1 MLLRRMG
8 REAATATARAYP
20 HAADTLT
27 PRNVRQRR
35 RIEMGDVIRAE
46 VVGSM
51 LRPAGLLEA
60 RERVASGAITRT
72 EFKRVEDRAV
82 DDAIAVQE
90 RAGVQVVTD
99 GELRRLSFL
108 GPLTDTVDGVRP
120 IEGAKVAWHDEEGEK
135 PNLQPAVVERLR
147 VRRSLASEEYA
158 YARGRTALPVK
169 VTLPSPLM
177 LALLWKPGVSTEVYD
192 DPFDC
197 FADAAA
203 IVRAEALA
211 LAEMGCPYIQVDAPE
226 LATLVDP
233 AQRAFYA
240 SIGIPAERL
249 LGEGIELLD
258 EMVKGVDARI
268 GLHLCR
274 GNNAGKWMSE
284 GGYDEISQA
293 VFTGARG
300 YDVFL
305 LEYDDHRSGD
315 FVPLRDVPDDKI
327 VSLGLV
333 TTKHDELET
342 PEALLARIDAAAEHF
357 PREQLSLCT
366 QCGFASVL
374 AGNPI
379 AAQTQ
384 ERKLRLVAEV
394 AGRAWG

>member
-1 MLLRRMG
+1 
-8 REAATATARAYP
+8 
-20 HAADTLT
+20 
-27 PRNVRQRR
+27 
-35 RIEMGDVIRAE
+35 
-46 VVGSM
+46 
-51 LRPAGLLEA
+51 
-60 RERVASGAITRT
+60 
-72 EFKRVEDRAV
+72 
-82 DDAIAVQE
+82 
-90 RAGVQVVTD
+90 
-99 GELRRLSFL
+99 
-108 GPLTDTVDGVRP
+108 
-120 IEGAKVAWHDEEGEK
+120 
-135 PNLQPAVVERLR
+135 
-147 VRRSLASEEYA
+147 
-158 YARGRTALPVK
+158 
-169 VTLPSPLM
+169 
-177 LALLWKPGVSTEVYD
+177 
-192 DPFDC
+192 
-197 FADAAA
+197 
-203 IVRAEALA
+203 
-211 LAEMGCPYIQVDAPE
+211 MGCPYIQVDAPE

>member
-1 MLLRRMG
+1 MAG
-8 REAATATARAYP
+8 VPYRA
-20 HAADTLT
+20 D
-27 PRNVRQRR
+27 
-35 RIEMGDVIRAE
+35 

-51 LRPAGLLEA
+51 LRPAALKRARSQFEA
-60 RERVASGAITRT
+60 GEMTAS
-72 EFKRVEDRAV
+72 EFKRIEDRAV
-82 DDAIAVQE
+82 DEAIALQE
-90 RAGVQVVTD
+90 RAGVEVVTD
-99 GELRRLSFL
+99 GELRRLSFV

-135 PNLQPAVVERLR
+135 PHLQPAVVERLR
-147 VRRSLASEEYA
+147 ARRSLASEEYA
-158 YARGRTALPVK
+158 YARGRTTLPVK

-177 LALLWKPGVSTEVYD
+177 LALLWKPGISTEVYD
-192 DPFDC
+192 DPFEC

-233 AQRAFYA
+233 AQREFYA
-240 SIGIPAERL
+240 SIGIPAERML
-249 LGEGIELLD
+249 SEGIELLD
-258 EMVKGVDARI
+258 AMVKGVDAHV

-274 GNNAGKWMSE
+274 GNNAGQWMSE
-284 GGYDEISQA
+284 GGYDEISEA
-293 VFTGARG
+293 VFTGAHA

-315 FVPLRDVPDDKI
+315 FVPLRDVPDDKL

-342 PEALLARIDAAAEHF
+342 PESLLARIEAAAEHF

-379 AAQTQ
+379 AFETQ
-384 ERKLRLVAEV
+384 ERKLKLVAEV
-394 AGRAWG
+394 AERAWS

>member
-1 MLLRRMG
+1 
-8 REAATATARAYP
+8 
-20 HAADTLT
+20 
-27 PRNVRQRR
+27 
-35 RIEMGDVIRAE
+35 MGDVIRAE

-51 LRPAGLLEA
+51 LRPAELLKA
-60 RERVASGAITRT
+60 REDVASGAITRT
-72 EFKRVEDRAV
+72 EFKRIEDRAV
-82 DDAIAVQE
+82 DEAIALQE
-90 RAGVQVVTD
+90 RSGVEVVTD
-99 GELRRLSFL
+99 GELRRLSFV
-108 GPLTDTVDGVRP
+108 GPLTDTVDGVKP
-120 IEGAKVAWHDEEGEK
+120 IEGARVEWHDDEGEK
-135 PNLQPAVVERLR
+135 PHMQPAIVEKLTP
-147 VRRSLASEEYA
+147 RRSLATEEYA
-158 YARGRTALPVK
+158 YARGRTELPVK

-177 LALLWKPGVSTEVYD
+177 LALLWKPGISTEVYA
-192 DPFDC
+192 DPFDA
-197 FADAAA
+197 FREAAD

-211 LAEMGCPYIQVDAPE
+211 LAEMGCPYIQIDAPE

-233 AQRAFYA
+233 AQRDFYA
-240 SIGIPAERL
+240 SIGIPPERM

-258 EMVKGVDARI
+258 AMVQGVDAHL

-274 GNNAGKWMSE
+274 GNNAGQWMSE

-293 VFTGARG
+293 VFRGARA

-315 FVPLRDVPDDKI
+315 FVPLRDVPDDKL

-342 PEALLARIDAAAEHF
+342 ADGLLGRIEEAAQHF

-379 AAQTQ
+379 AFETQ

-394 AGRAWG
+394 AERAWA